1 MSEDCALGIGRYEY
15 VRLDTLIPVSQRSG
29 SNLGLLRSP
38 WSECKAQ
45 WRLVA
50 PSVALTFIHYS
61 FTLITDSVTGHLGKF
76 QFASLAIAYTV
87 MRLAYGFMLGMGSA
101 LETLCGQAFGARQFD
116 MLGIYMQRSVV
127 ILFATSL
134 ILSVP
139 CIFAEPLLRKFGQS
153 TDLAKQASIL
163 IKWML
168 PQLFACSLN
177 FPIQKFLYSQS
188 LIMPMFWVSLGLV
201 LPHLVLSYL
210 SAFSLDLGLLGVTM
224 VQNLSCWLLCFLLF
238 IYLAKSESCR
248 SSWTGF
254 SFCALYQLPSFM
266 RLSLFS
272 AIMTVLQVWYY
283 QVLIL
288 LAGTLSDPEIEID
301 ALSICLNMICLE
313 VMVPY
318 GFNASTSIRVSNELG
333 AGNSEA
339 ASFSV
344 SIAMAASSIVSILL
358 ALIFLLL
365 RNKLGYLF
373 INSSAVAE
381 RVSELVPFLAAT
393 VLLNGVQSV
402 LSGVAIGSG
411 WQSYVAYVNI
421 ISCYLVGLPLGLLIC
436 FKFQMGITPRLI
448 ISKQGIWSGMIAGQ
462 ALQVLIVLYATWNAN
477 WSEQANQTIGFL
489 RTWRESS
496 SNCVA

>member
-272 AIMTVLQVWYY
+272 AIMTVL
-283 QVLIL
+283 
-288 LAGTLSDPEIEID
+288 
-301 ALSICLNMICLE
+301 NMICLE

-402 LSGVAIGSG
+402 LSEAGVAIGSG